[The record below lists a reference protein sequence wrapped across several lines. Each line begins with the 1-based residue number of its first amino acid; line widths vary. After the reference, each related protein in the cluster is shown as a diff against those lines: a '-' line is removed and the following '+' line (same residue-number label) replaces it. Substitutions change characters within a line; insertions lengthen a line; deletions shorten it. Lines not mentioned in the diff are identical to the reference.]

1 MDRVCV
7 CRFCYG
13 PSLLKGRVTIQLL
26 SDFILL
32 ILRIFQNVIR
42 LLSMANKKDDDE
54 KICREGHILEEFKEV
69 EEIKGLIDSLKDI
82 YNDQIAVETAV
93 ERFTCT

>member
-1 MDRVCV
+1 V
-7 CRFCYG
+7 
-13 PSLLKGRVTIQLL
+13 
-26 SDFILL
+26 
-32 ILRIFQNVIR
+32 
-42 LLSMANKKDDDE
+42 
-54 KICREGHILEEFKEV
+54 HILEEFKEV

>member
-1 MDRVCV
+1 M
-7 CRFCYG
+7 
-13 PSLLKGRVTIQLL
+13 LKGRVIWESKVATIQLL

-42 LLSMANKKDDDE
+42 LLSMANEKKDDE

-82 YNDQIAVETAV
+82 YNDQISVETAV

>member
-1 MDRVCV
+1 MVMV
-7 CRFCYG
+7 F
-13 PSLLKGRVTIQLL
+13 SATL
-26 SDFILL
+26 
-32 ILRIFQNVIR
+32 
-42 LLSMANKKDDDE
+42 
-54 KICREGHILEEFKEV
+54 V